1 MLLWLTKYA
10 VVDFALKVIEWDEDT
25 TVRLQLWDIAG
36 QERFGIM
43 THVYYKEAAAAC
55 VVFDI
60 TSPRTFQAAAKWKA
74 DVDSKVFLESGD
86 PVPSIL
92 LANKARKLSFTDTL
106 LTLM

>member
-60 TSPRTFQAAAKWKA
+60 TSPRTLK
-74 DVDSKVFLESGD
+74 SES
-86 PVPSIL
+86 
-92 LANKARKLSFTDTL
+92 LSSSRTDNRRSSFSL
-106 LTLM
+106 K